1 MPAFKAIFAG
11 AAIGTLVLVAV
22 NQRALWPLEVAALE
36 QPPEAPAPKSDRL
49 DGLVKLREAMMRAAS
64 RPQPEA
70 AAEPKLQ
77 QAALGSMP
85 GTASDPS
92 LIAAPKVGED
102 SVETKSVALVPPRC
116 RPTGARN
123 ARYVRRCLEPDASN
137 AGFPVSHLLRLV
149 RTTACRETCR
159 SRSAFAQGHSGRNAG

>member
-1 MPAFKAIFAG
+1 MLQRLWLPDRDQIRRLADFWECPDLISPCCRLVARRKLIAMLALKAIFAG
-11 AAIGTLVLVAV
+11 AAIGSLVLVAV
-22 NQRALWPLEVAALE
+22 NQRALGPLEVAALE

-92 LIAAPKVGED
+92 LIAAPKV
-102 SVETKSVALVPPRC
+102 
-116 RPTGARN
+116 
-123 ARYVRRCLEPDASN
+123 
-137 AGFPVSHLLRLV
+137 
-149 RTTACRETCR
+149 
-159 SRSAFAQGHSGRNAG
+159 